1 MSRLSPV
8 TPLVF
13 ALLILG
19 TTVSPSFAADT
30 QKGTFRFG
38 ALKFEPAD
46 ALAYQVAGTGDEKPL
61 TIVIM
66 TNFKIDRPAVMEA
79 IDTPNAVAQQA
90 AKSEGGALLIIRALS
105 ADRCG
110 LMAFLNQAQKQVD
123 LSNDYPAKMT
133 LTGTRVAGEC
143 STSKP
148 EKMFDDVYEF
158 RLSYDLPLTTIPKPT
173 VLSSGGGEAGIA
185 YASLVKAIQAAD
197 WNAAHEHL
205 AEEEVPQTKPKVA
218 EMKQYFEGLALNYP
232 KSVTITGGLMKGDR
246 ANLDLMGTDHDG
258 KKIKGAVA
266 MKKTA
271 SGWRVLDQSFYFTE

>member
-1 MSRLSPV
+1 MSRPV
-8 TPLVF
+8 TLLVS

-19 TTVSPSFAADT
+19 ANVSPSLAADT

-38 ALKFEPAD
+38 DLKFEPAD
-46 ALAYQVAGTGDEKPL
+46 ALVYQVAGAGDEKPL

-79 IDTPNAVAQQA
+79 IDTPNAVSAQA
-90 AKSEGGALLIIRALS
+90 ANREGGAFLIIRALA
-105 ADRCG
+105 ADHCG
-110 LMAFLNQAQKQVD
+110 LAAFLNRAQKQID
-123 LSNDYPAKMT
+123 LSNSYPAKMT

-158 RLSYDLPLTTIPKPT
+158 QLSYDLPLTTIPKPT
-173 VLSSGGGEAGIA
+173 VLSSGGGEPGAA

-197 WNAAHEHL
+197 WNAAYQHL
-205 AEEEVPQTKPKVA
+205 AEDEVPKTKPQA
-218 EMKQYFEGLALNYP
+218 SDMSRYFEGLALNYP
-232 KSVTITGGLMKGDR
+232 KSVTVTGGLMKGDR
-246 ANLDLMGTDHDG
+246 ATLDLMGTDHDG
-258 KKIKGAVA
+258 KKIRGGVA
-266 MKKTA
+266 MKKTS